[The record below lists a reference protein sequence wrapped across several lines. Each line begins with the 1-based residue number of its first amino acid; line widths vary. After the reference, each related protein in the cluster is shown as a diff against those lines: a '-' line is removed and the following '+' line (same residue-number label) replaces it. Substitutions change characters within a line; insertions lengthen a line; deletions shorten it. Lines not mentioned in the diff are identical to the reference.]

1 MNLEQLMRAL
11 ADRTRLRVL
20 NLLREQE
27 LCVCYFVYVLKTSQ
41 PKISRHLAY
50 LRRMGIV
57 ATRREGLWMH
67 YRVVP
72 PTDQAVGSVLEQI
85 FAALDTDPQMQR
97 DRESLAKAC
106 CAPKE
111 VIRLG
116 SVPIPASSAKA
127 KGA

>member
-27 LCVCYFVYVLKTSQ
+27 LCVCNFVYVLKTSQ

-50 LRRMGIV
+50 LRRMGLV

-72 PTDQAVGSVLEQI
+72 PTDPAINSVLEQI
-85 FAALDTDPQMQR
+85 LAALDADPQMQR
-97 DRESLAKAC
+97 DRENLEKAC

-111 VIRLG
+111 SIRLG
-116 SVPIPASSAKA
+116 SVPLPSASAKA